1 MRKVNS
7 IVIAL
12 AAAVCIGSSGHAAAA
27 GDHAIVYI
35 NNGSIQCESDGLAPA
50 ATAQTLM
57 DNGIEVTL
65 SQCGRL
71 TGLAVAAQCGLGN
84 ININVH
90 TINPGNLADAEA
102 LGFKSVATLKQDADK
117 GYAIIECPE

>member
-1 MRKVNS
+1 MRILNVM
-7 IVIAL
+7 VISL
-12 AAAVCIGSSGHAAAA
+12 SAAVCAGNSVNATAA
-27 GDHAIVYI
+27 GNHETVYI
-35 NNGSIQCESDGLAPA
+35 NNGSIQCESDGLSPA

-102 LGFKSVATLKQDADK
+102 LGFKSVAILKQDDDK
-117 GYAIIECPE
+117 GYAIIECRE